1 MNRATAE
8 QINSVL
14 LKQAAESKDAIAL
27 TKAACGKEEFDDFLK
42 STSHLIAIIF
52 DVLDRI
58 YDQYPDLKPKEL
70 H

>member
-1 MNRATAE
+1 MNRGTAE
-8 QINSVL
+8 HINSVL
-14 LKQAAESKDAIAL
+14 LKHASELKDVIASA
-27 TKAACGKEEFDDFLK
+27 KSACGKEEFEDFLE

-70 H
+70 D